1 MALVIPP
8 TIFAVHIQF
17 NLLYQFWIHTE
28 VNIGIHTTKR
38 LRSVLLRAD
47 VRGQWLL
54 GGSEVGA
61 GPWGGPCGGLWWG
74 WILFE
79 SQCYDDGTSTERPW
93 WGHRDITWFSPHCS
107 QSRTSQK
114 KTGLFLSKAE
124 QWQNIR
130 AYLMWKKS
138 KTKHRFLTCSSD

>member
-8 TIFAVHIQF
+8 AIFAVHIQF

-28 VNIGIHTTKR
+28 VNIGIHTTKHW
-38 LRSVLLRAD
+38 RSVLLRAD
-47 VRGQWLL
+47 VIGQWLL

-61 GPWGGPCGGLWWG
+61 GLWRGPRWGFVMRMDF
-74 WILFE
+74 FE
-79 SQCYDDGTSTERPW
+79 SQCYDGSTSTESPW
-93 WGHRDITWFSPHCS
+93 WGNRDIMWFSPHCS
-107 QSRTSQK
+107 QSRTSQ

-130 AYLMWKKS
+130 ASLMWKKN
-138 KTKHRFLTCSSD
+138 KTKHRFPTCSSD